1 MTIVTAD
8 PKSTFPTFH
17 KNITMI
23 KKMRTTMTMIII
35 MIEVK
40 LRFLL
45 KFMIFFQVD

>member
-1 MTIVTAD
+1 MAIVTVD
-8 PKSTFPTFH
+8 PTFH
-17 KNITMI
+17 KTLTMI
-23 KKMRTTMTMIII
+23 KKMRTTIAMIII